1 MARKAPLEDRIVD
14 TAIDLAEEIGWGSLR
29 LRLVAERLSVP
40 LTKATAQRIR
50 LASTHLRWR

>member
-1 MARKAPLEDRIVD
+1 MARKAKLEERIAD

-29 LRLVAERLSVP
+29 LRLVAERRGA

-50 LASTHLRWR
+50 LARTHLRWR